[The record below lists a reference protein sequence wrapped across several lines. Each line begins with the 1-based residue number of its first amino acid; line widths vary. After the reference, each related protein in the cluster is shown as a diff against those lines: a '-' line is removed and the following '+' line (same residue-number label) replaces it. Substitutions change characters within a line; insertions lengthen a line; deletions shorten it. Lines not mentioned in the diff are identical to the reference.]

1 MVYMH
6 WYIRLPFGLVI
17 SVVVFMVVLLAIYV
31 IVYRKIGVVRWL
43 AQFFGLQGWKSV
55 EGARQTWFITSL
67 LLWLHY

>member
-1 MVYMH
+1 MGEKTAYFGGTKLVLWISIKLYGMVYMH

-43 AQFFGLQGWKSV
+43 AQFLGL
-55 EGARQTWFITSL
+55 
-67 LLWLHY
+67 